1 MQEIAFPGFQG
12 IIPPI
17 SNDKLRLIFFFTFC
31 AFFPSFISNTTIV
44 SINFRANL
52 GAQNAGNGIS
62 VLQILIIF
70 WGNTPP
76 HT

>member
-1 MQEIAFPGFQG
+1 
-12 IIPPI
+12 
-17 SNDKLRLIFFFTFC
+17 
-31 AFFPSFISNTTIV
+31 
-44 SINFRANL
+44 L

-70 WGNTPP
+70 WGNTPS